1 MRGEESDGRGREG
14 GGPIKPD
21 GCFVPDC
28 RLAGWPSGWL
38 DRGTMMHITPSIRA
52 SERHSAAFPP
62 EARWSGGLGTLDH
75 LDVHDDGRLGRN
87 GSNLLSFPQN
97 APRLPHSSISMACC
111 ICIWD
116 RLLIMLLTALAP
128 SSSISY
134 RLSPAATQPSSLVV
148 TPPVG

>member
-1 MRGEESDGRGREG
+1 MRGEESDGRGRRREG

-28 RLAGWPSGWL
+28 RLAGWL

-97 APRLPHSSISMACC
+97 FPCPPFIDFDGLLHLYLRSTPYYVAHCSGAIFSDFLSVIAHCTAAIVARHHSC
-111 ICIWD
+111 
-116 RLLIMLLTALAP
+116 
-128 SSSISY
+128 
-134 RLSPAATQPSSLVV
+134 
-148 TPPVG
+148 PVG